1 MDLGYLIEPAVF
13 LIETLFGL
21 YIFAVILRFLLQW
34 VGADYYNPISQ
45 FVVKLT
51 HPPLR
56 LLRRFIPAIGRV
68 DTSSLVLVLVL
79 QTVAGYLVLLLQGGA
94 NVPIAAMLAWS
105 AHDLLDLV
113 LNIFF
118 FAVLI
123 RVVLSW
129 LGHLPFSP
137 AVSLLHS
144 LTEPLLRQ
152 GRRLLPPMGGLDLSP
167 LLPLI
172 GIQLLR
178 MLLLPP
184 LQYLATA
191 LG

>member
-13 LIETLFGL
+13 LVETLFGL

-45 FVVKLT
+45 FVVKVT

-79 QTVAGYLVLLLQGGA
+79 QTVAGYLVLLLQGSA
-94 NVPIAAMLAWS
+94 NVPLAAMLVWS
-105 AHDLLDLV
+105 VHDLLDLV

-118 FAVLI
+118 FAIII

-129 LGHLPFSP
+129 FGRLPFSP

-152 GRRLLPPMGGLDLSP
+152 GRRLLPPVGGLDLSP

-172 GIQLLR
+172 GIQLLK
-178 MLLLPP
+178 MLVLPP
-184 LQYLATA
+184 LQYLATV